1 MSTSLRS
8 AFLGATVFLTLGCA
22 PAFPPADARACGLQ
36 PVPVECEGCTVFSAA
51 PAMQSRQLP
60 SLDGGFSFVG
70 REGWREG
77 GPLFVGGFSVLA
89 DATDDEV
96 LVWGP
101 RRVSATSVDLRTG
114 AVRVLGTPSSVP
126 LAWVR
131 SPRGFWVLSE
141 AMVAPSSPKVAPR
154 ALATPARQ
162 VLTASRSERPLD
174 LLSSGAALV
183 PTSNGLF
190 AFDPSRPEP
199 FSLLARGAFT
209 SATRLGT
216 DVYALRCEVKTVSNG
231 IEEGALLPGDAAC
244 ELVRFVETERDAT
257 ITLARFSGAVEL
269 APFRDRVVVRTWGEL
284 FEVSRT
290 GAVRL
295 LYSVPLETNSAGAE
309 LPTLGALEVDGDR
322 LVVRQAGCLVTLDE
336 THGTSIGPASDGRTL
351 ERSGRFFRLGAPA
364 TTE

>member
-1 MSTSLRS
+1 MRPRNARSLIS
-8 AFLGATVFLTLGCA
+8 A
-22 PAFPPADARACGLQ
+22 Q
-36 PVPVECEGCTVFSAA
+36 
-51 PAMQSRQLP
+51 
-60 SLDGGFSFVG
+60 
-70 REGWREG
+70 
-77 GPLFVGGFSVLA
+77 
-89 DATDDEV
+89 
-96 LVWGP
+96 
-101 RRVSATSVDLRTG
+101 
-114 AVRVLGTPSSVP
+114 
-126 LAWVR
+126 
-131 SPRGFWVLSE
+131 
-141 AMVAPSSPKVAPR
+141 
-154 ALATPARQ
+154 
-162 VLTASRSERPLD
+162 
-174 LLSSGAALV
+174 AALV

-309 LPTLGALEVDGDR
+309 LPTLGALEGLGRRIGDR
-322 LVVRQAGCLVTLDE
+322 FSVG
-336 THGTSIGPASDGRTL
+336 GP
-351 ERSGRFFRLGAPA
+351 
-364 TTE
+364 